1 MASTTF
7 ESLFGGGLDPQ
18 LKRMVALSIAAHLT
32 FAALFLLL
40 GRSSQLPV
48 DYRPAIQVALVDLP
62 AVEDLKDVKLGAPKR
77 KQLPPP
83 QQKKP
88 DPSKA
93 KKAKVDPPKKK
104 VFAVEEERK
113 TRKKAVDSK
122 KKKKA
127 AAARARKK
135 RAAARLREQ
144 NTAVARL
151 RQRSLD
157 TAMPEGSAAGN
168 VRGTGAIQALA
179 YDAHVMAILKDNWE
193 VPNTF
198 FGQHLHTHVFLK
210 LNRMGRIIEWR
221 IVQGSGNSVY
231 DDTVYRA
238 FRKIEMRQEFPQPE
252 PEVYEAVL
260 KKGYMIDMH
269 PEAIFSGATR

>member
-18 LKRMVALSIAAHLT
+18 LKRMVALSAAAHFI

-40 GRSSQLPV
+40 GRSPQLPV

-62 AVEDLKDVKLGAPKR
+62 AVKDLKDVKLGAPRR

-83 QQKKP
+83 QQRKP

-93 KKAKVDPPKKK
+93 KKAKADPPKKK
-104 VFAVEEERK
+104 VFAVEEEKK
-113 TRKKAVDSK
+113 TRKRAVDSK
-122 KKKKA
+122 KKKE
-127 AAARARKK
+127 AAARAKKK

-198 FGQHLHTHVFLK
+198 FGQNLHTQVFLK

-221 IVQGSGNSVY
+221 IVRGSGNSVY

-238 FRKIEMRQEFPQPE
+238 FRKIEMRQEFPQPD
-252 PEVYEAVL
+252 PEVYESIL
-260 KKGYMIDMH
+260 KKGYIIDMH
-269 PEAIFSGATR
+269 PEAVFSGATR

>member
-7 ESLFGGGLDPQ
+7 ESLFGGGLDPH
-18 LKRMVALSIAAHLT
+18 LKRMVALSAVAHVT

-40 GRSSQLPV
+40 GRSSELPV

-62 AVEDLKDVKLGAPKR
+62 EVEDLKDVKLGAPKR
-77 KQLPPP
+77 KQQPPP

-88 DPSKA
+88 DPSTAKA
-93 KKAKVDPPKKK
+93 DPPKKK
-104 VFAVEEERK
+104 VFAVEEEKK

-122 KKKKA
+122 KKKE
-127 AAARARKK
+127 
-135 RAAARLREQ
+135 AARLREQ
-144 NTAVARL
+144 NAAVARL
-151 RQRSLD
+151 QQRSLD

-168 VRGTGAIQALA
+168 VRGTGAIKSLA
-179 YDAHVMAILKDNWE
+179 YDATVLAILKDNWE

-198 FGQHLHTHVFLK
+198 FGQNLHTHVFLK

-238 FRKIEMRQEFPQPE
+238 FRKIEMRQEFPQPD
-252 PEVYEAVL
+252 PEVYESVL
-260 KKGYMIDMH
+260 KQGYMIDMH
-269 PEAIFSGATR
+269 PEAVFSGATR